1 MLHELKEMWNV
12 HTVLSAFAPNYR
24 KREVAKK
31 ATARI
36 DPADYPSLIF
46 ML

>member
-1 MLHELKEMWNV
+1 MWAIPSTESGV
-12 HTVLSAFAPNYR
+12 HTVLSAFAPKYR